1 MQQDS
6 TQNVKKFLYNVNEQN
21 IAKIMVK
28 KAANLYMNKLK
39 LTTRLNIKVGCIVCI
54 FMLAV
59 ILHSQWVTLEER
71 KTQCSNDLTAVT
83 EFIRK
88 TIPDTTL
95 MECAVVQG
103 SLDLSEQEK
112 VQAVNRRMQPILDN
126 IFISADNVKF
136 GIYLRQ
142 GGRIV
147 AVGPTF
153 DSALIAVD
161 VKQFFEE
168 TYENDASLVGEKDN
182 SVTWY
187 GARAMYHLRPITV
200 HGVTL
205 GHVFACAN
213 LDKIYQDAWGK
224 TMKMLF
230 IALIGLIIVI
240 VFFQDIFI
248 RLKKDLELFARQ
260 IVKGEAK
267 NFASELPELTPIFQY
282 ISEQTEKMTR
292 LDRLNIIGE
301 MAASIGH
308 EVRNPMTTVRG
319 FLQYMGGK
327 EKFLEYQEQ
336 FTLMIDEM
344 DRANSIITEFL
355 SLAKNK
361 NMDFQES
368 SLNQVIREIYPLIM
382 ADALRN
388 NCQIE
393 MHCGKIEMVRL
404 DRNSMRQLLL
414 NMVRNAI
421 EAMPEGG
428 MITIRTKKEQDKIV
442 LAISDQGVGIPSD
455 VRDKLGTP
463 FFTTKEKGTG
473 LGLAVCYRIVQRH
486 NASILIESKEGK
498 GTTFKIL
505 FDIA

>member
-1 MQQDS
+1 
-6 TQNVKKFLYNVNEQN
+6 
-21 IAKIMVK
+21 
-28 KAANLYMNKLK
+28 MNKLK
-39 LTTRLNIKVGCIVCI
+39 LTTRLNIKVGCVVCV
-54 FMLAV
+54 FMLAI
-59 ILHSQWVTLEER
+59 ILHSQWVALQER
-71 KTQCSNDLTAVT
+71 KAQYGKDLTAIT
-83 EFIRK
+83 EFIANK
-88 TIPDTTL
+88 VPENMIT
-95 MECAVVQG
+95 ECAVLQG
-103 SLDLSEQEK
+103 SPDLSDQEK
-112 VQAVNRRMQPILDN
+112 VRIVNRKMQPILDN
-126 IFISADNVKF
+126 VFISADYIKF

-142 GGRIV
+142 GGKIA

-161 VKQFFEE
+161 VKSFFEE
-168 TYENDASLVGEKDN
+168 MNGKDGPVLGEKNN

-187 GARAMYHLRPITV
+187 GAKAMYHLRPISV
-200 HGVTL
+200 HGVIM
-205 GHVFACAN
+205 GDVFACAN
-213 LDKIYQDAWGK
+213 LDKIYKDIWDK
-224 TMKMLF
+224 TVNMLF
-230 IALIGLIIVI
+230 IAFIGLIIVI

-248 RLKKDLELFARQ
+248 RLKKDLELFATQ

-267 NFASELPELTPIFQY
+267 NFASELPELTPVFKY

-327 EKFLEYQEQ
+327 EKFFEYQAH
-336 FTLMIDEM
+336 FNLMIDEM
-344 DRANSIITEFL
+344 DRANGIITEFL

-361 NMDFQES
+361 NMDFQKA
-368 SLNQVIREIYPLIM
+368 SLNDVIQEIYPLIM

-388 NCQIE
+388 NCQVEVCCDEI
-393 MHCGKIEMVRL
+393 KAVLL

-428 MITIRTKKEQDKIV
+428 AITIRTEDAGDKV
-442 LAISDQGVGIPSD
+442 LLAISDQGTGISPD
-455 VRDKLGTP
+455 VLDKLGTP

-473 LGLAVCYRIVQRH
+473 LGLAVCYRIIQRH
-486 NASILIESKEGK
+486 NASLSIISAEGQ
-498 GTTFKIL
+498 GTTFKIS
-505 FDIA
+505 FDYA